1 MSLTRVG
8 AARQAVSRGLVVTG
22 ADPERIARALTGV
35 PLPRLGGVPLTVA
48 PQERT
53 AGLLLLSS
61 PLTWMGGPD
70 ARDEAFAALGQATAQ
85 LAGAARSSGGRLLP
99 TAVTLGDAPPVLG
112 GDLHELEVLDASEQE
127 VLCNV
132 LRRYVPVLIALSGR
146 GVVGTGAPVDRV
158 GSRRLIESTEHLAT
172 RYLASTSPRHLE
184 HVRAELRRGG
194 LARLE
199 QMDVAPVVHPDGT
212 RTVLVR
218 CMDAQASLAVTRA
231 HAVLLCALALHARR
245 LVRDGRREGHV
256 SQRLL
261 EENRAR
267 AIADGMRASLGVDAA
282 RPGKQQGGR
291 PGNAGRDAAAEPQR
305 RRALLAARDLLT
317 ERRAEIGNIDA
328 TAAELAPLL
337 MMIDLPGL
345 GVPFRRA
352 DDVLRGWA
360 AGGPAVLEAKLLES
374 LCDGGVGGTGGTV
387 VGELRA
393 AHPGKIGLIL
403 ESWRTALSA
412 PPPQPRNTRK
422 PPNRSKGGSGRGGSA
437 QNRGGSGQN
446 RGGAGRGKGG
456 AGQRRGGH
464 GQGGSGQGRGG
475 GQG

>member
-1 MSLTRVG
+1 M
-8 AARQAVSRGLVVTG
+8 AG
-22 ADPERIARALTGV
+22 ADPERIGRALAAV
-35 PLPRLGGVPLTVA
+35 PLPRLGGIPLTVA

-53 AGLLLLSS
+53 AGLLLLSG

-70 ARDEAFAALGQATAQ
+70 ARDEAFAALGRATAQ
-85 LAGAARSSGGRLLP
+85 LAGAARSAGGRLLP

-132 LRRYVPVLIALSGR
+132 LRRYVPVLVALSGR
-146 GVVGTGAPVDRV
+146 GVVGTGVPVDRV

-218 CMDAQASLAVTRA
+218 CLDAQASLAATRA

-267 AIADGMRASLGVDAA
+267 AIADGMRASLGVDNA
-282 RPGKQQGGR
+282 RPGKQAGGR
-291 PGNAGRDAAAEPQR
+291 DGGPPAERPR

-352 DDVLRGWA
+352 DDVLRRWA
-360 AGGPAVLEAKLLES
+360 CGGPAALEAKLLES
-374 LCDGGVGGTGGTV
+374 LCDGGDGESGGSV

-393 AHPGKIGLIL
+393 SHPGKIGLIL

-412 PPPQPRNTRK
+412 PPTPARGGRK
-422 PPNRSKGGSGRGGSA
+422 PPSGRGKGGSP
-437 QNRGGSGQN
+437 
-446 RGGAGRGKGG
+446 GRGKGG
-456 AGQRRGGH
+456 AGR
-464 GQGGSGQGRGG
+464 GSGSGRGG
-475 GQG
+475 AGRAGDGGRGGAGRGRGVSGQDRGEGGR